1 MALERCSLVDD
12 KKRSHVSR
20 DVFMVNRVGLEG
32 DISASAR
39 RLQLRRRLGSSLMW
53 ISAISPGDAQ
63 ARTATRNSGDP

>member
-1 MALERCSLVDD
+1 
-12 KKRSHVSR
+12 
-20 DVFMVNRVGLEG
+20 MVNRVGLEG

-53 ISAISPGDAQ
+53 ISAISSSDAQ